1 MRGATLLS
9 LPLPPAQVVGLYA
22 QDEVVLRG
30 MLALEA
36 ALVAHG
42 ARLPAAA
49 GSATAVTGSGGSSAG
64 AAAAAE
70 EGVELVQASG
80 TRGRLYRQ
88 AYCPEPT
95 LLRTLAEIEAA
106 KPGAR
111 RQGQGAKSRRAV
123 A

>member
-1 MRGATLLS
+1 MGRGSSATLTA
-9 LPLPPAQVVGLYA
+9 PLPPGGAQVVGLHA

-42 ARLPAAA
+42 APLPAAA
-49 GSATAVTGSGGSSAG
+49 GSATAVTGTGGSSAG
-64 AAAAAE
+64 VAAE
-70 EGVELVQASG
+70 EGVQLVDASG
-80 TRGRLYRQ
+80 ARGRLYRQ

-111 RQGQGAKSRRAV
+111 RPGQGAKYPR
-123 A
+123 

>member
-1 MRGATLLS
+1 
-9 LPLPPAQVVGLYA
+9 
-22 QDEVVLRG
+22 

-42 ARLPAAA
+42 APLPAAA
-49 GSATAVTGSGGSSAG
+49 GSATAVTGTGGSSAA

-70 EGVELVQASG
+70 EGVQLVEASG
-80 TRGRLYRQ
+80 ARGRLYRQ

-111 RQGQGAKSRRAV
+111 RPGQGAKYPRAAV